1 MAKTI
6 EQIIDDMEV
15 PEMEYDAKYE
25 KAKTKSKS
33 KQGVSVT
40 LDQIPEVVLPKTKT
54 EVYNEA
60 KVRLTQKTSATK
72 HTGEYSGRTVQKPKK
87 VKTVELEIA
96 AVSAESAGSVGNG
109 IKLRRRMI
117 IQPVQSP
124 RWVGDA
130 DELIPFAWRHPLID
144 GINGQTKFY
153 RKAVREAKELMLPAL
168 RDK

>member
-6 EQIIDDMEV
+6 EQILDDLEV

-25 KAKTKSKS
+25 KAKTKSKV

-72 HTGEYSGRTVQKPKK
+72 RTGEHSGRTVQKSGK

-96 AVSAESAGSVGNG
+96 AVSQDSAQSGGNG
-109 IKLRRRMI
+109 IKLRRRML

-144 GINGQTKFY
+144 GISGQTKLY
-153 RKAVREAKELMLPAL
+153 RKVVREAKELMLPAI

>member
-6 EQIIDDMEV
+6 EQIINDMEV

-25 KAKTKSKS
+25 KANTKSKS

-72 HTGEYSGRTVQKPKK
+72 HTGEHTGRTVQKPQK

-96 AVSAESAGSVGNG
+96 AVSEGSAGADGAG
-109 IKLRRRMI
+109 IKLRRRMLV
-117 IQPVQSP
+117 QPVQSP
-124 RWVGDA
+124 RWVGNA
-130 DELIPFAWRHPLID
+130 DELIPYAWRHPLID
-144 GINGQTKFY
+144 GINGQTKLY
-153 RKAVREAKELMLPAL
+153 RKVVREARERMLPAI